1 MSSRPK
7 RSPLGQA
14 IETPQVCDPL
24 WTAAKDLMR
33 GNADGAKELFN
44 ETVAEALEVEA
55 KGEWTPASD
64 LSAYQLCSKILVR
77 LAGTMRR
84 RTSRQAARSV
94 DAAAVDLPSA
104 APTVE
109 VVLGELQERKQF
121 VRKVVVELEQL
132 GPGGRVPIKMLDCAD
147 KEVEGH
153 EALAD
158 CVGVSPEEIHLAQRR
173 LTKAAQR
180 VLKQLTA
187 ARPRTLSLVLVSVVL
202 AAPAAGC
209 RLALSAR
216 EALDDAQEPVDGRLV
231 LARRAERV
239 SCPRARRLRPS
250 PGRPLVATSGSRR
263 TFSFGG
269 APVSRMPSQGP
280 AARTCAFD

>member
-1 MSSRPK
+1 MSPRPK
-7 RSPLGQA
+7 RSPLGEA

-24 WTAAKDLMR
+24 WTAAQALMR
-33 GNADGAKELFN
+33 GNEDGAKELLN
-44 ETVAEALEVEA
+44 ETVAEALEAEA

-84 RTSRQAARSV
+84 RTSRHAARSV
-94 DAAAVDLPSA
+94 DAAAVELSSRAPA
-104 APTVE
+104 AD
-109 VVLGELQERKQF
+109 VVLSALQERKQI
-121 VRKVVVELEQL
+121 VRKVIVELEQL

-180 VLKQLTA
+180 VLKQMTA
-187 ARPRTLSLVLVSVVL
+187 
-202 AAPAAGC
+202 
-209 RLALSAR
+209 
-216 EALDDAQEPVDGRLV
+216 
-231 LARRAERV
+231 
-239 SCPRARRLRPS
+239 
-250 PGRPLVATSGSRR
+250 
-263 TFSFGG
+263 G
-269 APVSRMPSQGP
+269 AS
-280 AARTCAFD
+280 